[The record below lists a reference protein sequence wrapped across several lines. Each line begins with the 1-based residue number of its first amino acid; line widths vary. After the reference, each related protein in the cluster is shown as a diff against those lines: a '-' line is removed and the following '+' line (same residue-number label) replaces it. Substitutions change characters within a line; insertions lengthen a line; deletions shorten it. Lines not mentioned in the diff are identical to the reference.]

1 MKKIFFAALII
12 ANITVL
18 SSCEKDGKNSG
29 MPRESMP
36 ENATVT
42 EYIMQEGDTQIVG
55 EVTQIVGNEITLA
68 LGNLIENNTE
78 KDMQK
83 IPQFDTENGD
93 APQMPQDGDMPKFD
107 MENGEAPQM
116 PEGGFPD
123 MGDGDFPD
131 MPEGGFP
138 NMDGGNFPD
147 MNSDEA
153 SGSKRGGRKSSVS
166 VEKSGETG
174 TYIIPVGMT
183 VIGASGRNSDYS
195 AISAGM
201 TLRLTLNS
209 DGYTVSAEIL

>member
-1 MKKIFFAALII
+1 MKKIFLAALII

-18 SSCEKDGKNSG
+18 SGCEKDGKNSG

-116 PEGGFPD
+116 PEGGFP
-123 MGDGDFPD
+123 
-131 MPEGGFP
+131 